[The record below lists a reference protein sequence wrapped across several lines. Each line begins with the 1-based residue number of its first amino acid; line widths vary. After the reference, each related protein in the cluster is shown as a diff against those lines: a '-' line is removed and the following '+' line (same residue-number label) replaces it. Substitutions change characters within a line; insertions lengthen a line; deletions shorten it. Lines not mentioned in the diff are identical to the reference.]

1 MHSFVVL
8 GEINFSRE
16 DLWRNIYFSLQFFF
30 LKVPQVYPRFQF
42 ILIRRD
48 TCVSLPSLY
57 STVLFFFPI
66 SFQQIYPVLAVF
78 VSLSPRLHDVKPSGS
93 AGSLLSICAKKS
105 RGPAW
110 HGDAT
115 RQNGRSSRARHNK
128 SFTMK
133 NHLEEMGRN
142 FCSLRFINSDMD
154 NWTDKN
160 VGHRYQGA
168 RINISTRHSFS
179 NYLNILA
186 HYDGLFVI
194 YFDFFAIFC
203 FKKLSNKIIEILRL
217 TF

>member
-1 MHSFVVL
+1 MYYFCGFRRLILV
-8 GEINFSRE
+8 E
-16 DLWRNIYFSLQFFF
+16 DLWRDIFLQFFF
-30 LKVPQVYPRFQF
+30 LKVPLVYPRFQF

-48 TCVSLPSLY
+48 TCVPLLPFSY
-57 STVLFFFPI
+57 TIFFFPI

-110 HGDAT
+110 HGDAM

-133 NHLEEMGRN
+133 NYLEETGRN
-142 FCSLRFINSDMD
+142 FCSLRFINGDIEMD

-160 VGHRYQGA
+160 VNFRHWYRVA
-168 RINISTRHSFS
+168 WINANVELFFKLLKISSRIIMDRFLHISISWS
-179 NYLNILA
+179 
-186 HYDGLFVI
+186 
-194 YFDFFAIFC
+194 
-203 FKKLSNKIIEILRL
+203 
-217 TF
+217 